1 MSCRTMVLTLITCFV
16 ALGCEGSP
24 LPRTDQDT
32 AQADSTQSTEERG
45 ESIGRPEPVPPSA
58 ETRGSGADSA
68 PAERM
73 AVPTQEADSLPLV
86 SIQDVVAGNVKVGSR
101 VRVRGTCIGYS
112 RVLAAGP
119 QPQTRSDWQVVSD
132 STAIWVVGSYP
143 PGCEATTPAAGSTIF
158 VVEVAED
165 TLPALGTRPARS
177 RRYLVHVIHQDEPS
191 E

>member
-1 MSCRTMVLTLITCFV
+1 MSCRTLVLSLIACFV
-16 ALGCEGSP
+16 VLGCEGSP

-32 AQADSTQSTEERG
+32 AQTDSTRGAEGRG
-45 ESIGRPEPVPPSA
+45 ESIGHPGPLPASA
-58 ETRGSGADSA
+58 ETRGSGPDSA
-68 PAERM
+68 PAERV

-86 SIQDVVAGNVKVGSR
+86 SIEDVVAGNVRVGAR

-143 PGCEATTPAAGSTIF
+143 PGCEATTPATGPTIF

-177 RRYLVHVIHQDEPS
+177 RWYLVHVIR
-191 E
+191 